1 MRTSMG
7 VNCGS
12 KALEHEA
19 CGIEKAV
26 ASGPIVDIGEM
37 NYLKR

>member
-1 MRTSMG
+1 MA
-7 VNCGS
+7 VNRGS
-12 KALEHEA
+12 EALEHEA
-19 CGIEKAV
+19 CGTEKTV

>member
-1 MRTSMG
+1 MA
-7 VNCGS
+7 VNRGS
-12 KALEHEA
+12 KALEHET

>member
-1 MRTSMG
+1 MA
-7 VNCGS
+7 VNRGS

-19 CGIEKAV
+19 WGIEKAV